1 MYCRICG
8 KSGGGS
14 ENPLNTL
21 LCGHSFHAECLQ
33 GDECPICANKDT
45 DCAICLE
52 PMRENEN
59 LTLLDGCMHM
69 FHSSCIIPHFRQPGS
84 HGQCPMCRRNPFQ
97 ENFNDEDDFDDVS
110 DDTWQALQR
119 IKQIE
124 KTRVPKKQKDKI
136 DSGLKAAR
144 EALKKARELKKKEKN
159 SRKFSKMRQ
168 DLKDAQKA
176 SREQGKKVKTL
187 KSAIRKVENLDKR
200 KRNSLFMK
208 NWRAKKDKI
217 RLGSKA
223 DPQWQYLQADGEWSE
238 KLDRDT
244 LKELALD
251 DIITDETLI
260 RHAELPEEVEWKK
273 IKHYI

>member
-21 LCGHSFHAECLQ
+21 ACGHSFHEECLQ
-33 GDECPICANKDT
+33 DDNCPICENKDT
-45 DCAICLE
+45 NCAICLE
-52 PMRENEN
+52 PMQENEN

-69 FHSSCIIPHFRQPGS
+69 FHSSCIIPYFRRPAL
-84 HGQCPMCRRNPFQ
+84 HGQCPLCRRNPYNKDYF
-97 ENFNDEDDFDDVS
+97 EYEDDVT
-110 DDTWQALQR
+110 DDTWEALER

-124 KTRVPKKQKDKI
+124 QARVPKKQKQKI
-136 DSGLKAAR
+136 DSGLKVAR

-168 DLKDAQKA
+168 DLKDAKKA
-176 SREQGKKVKTL
+176 SREQNEKVKRLRGAIKKVE
-187 KSAIRKVENLDKR
+187 SLDMKQR
-200 KRNSLFMK
+200 QSYVRK
-208 NWRAKKDKI
+208 NWLARMDKI

-223 DPQWQYLQADGEWSE
+223 DPQWQYLQVDGTWSK

-244 LKELALD
+244 IRKLVSD
-251 DIITDETLI
+251 GVIRDETLI
-260 RHAELPEEVEWKK
+260 RHPELSEDIEWKK
-273 IKHYI
+273 IKFDM